1 MRLSDENLRG
11 RTVIASDGLLIGEI
25 AVLFIDSE
33 AWRVESLQVRL
44 RKDVADRLGADRSLF
59 RAGTLELP
67 TSMIQS
73 VGDTV
78 VLSVTTDGLRQV
90 LSRAE
95 ESAAA
100 H

>member
-25 AVLFIDSE
+25 AVLFVDSE
-33 AWRVESLQVRL
+33 AWRVESVQVRL
-44 RKDVADRLGADRSLF
+44 RKDVADRLGANRSVF
-59 RAGTLELP
+59 RPGTLEIP

-78 VLSVTTDGLRQV
+78 VLTVAIDGLRQV
-90 LSRAE
+90 LPGAG

>member
-1 MRLSDENLRG
+1 MRLSGENLRG
-11 RTVIASDGLLIGEI
+11 RSVIASDGLLIGEV
-25 AVLFIDSE
+25 ALLFVDSE
-33 AWRVESLQVRL
+33 AWHVESVQVRL
-44 RKDVADRLGADRSLF
+44 RKEVAVRLGAGRSIF
-59 RAGTLELP
+59 RAPTLEIP

-78 VLSVTTDGLRQV
+78 VLSVAIDGLRQV
-90 LSRAE
+90 LSGAE